1 MSKDYYYKY
10 KKYKNLCKSHS
21 NGGSS
26 SDLGVLQDMELQ
38 KLTFEK
44 HGHIKSTKTDN
55 EVVLKTI
62 LKNGFINILEKYN
75 SPGEPTQQFWRVF
88 IILRR
93 FINILYQTIP
103 SGFTDNSNFIEGWTH
118 IYYNCKDIIG
128 PQLTPPDGGSGP
140 SGYPWN
146 IKYPFDNLTNRDKF
160 GENIMKWP
168 HSEWGSWSASGLLRI
183 DKTVPENNNLTI
195 SEYIDQL
202 FTITF
207 KNIDSLNIALAM
219 SSTFNYPFE
228 FNVTPPNMDMK
239 TIDQGYLISSSNRI
253 LAEYYSTSKLLD
265 DKLNDLKM
273 QYLKSEIMIT
283 GDIGRQLKNELKD
296 EIKSELIQ
304 QLFSEIDTKIN
315 SKIDAN
321 MPH

>member
-1 MSKDYYYKY
+1 M
-10 KKYKNLCKSHS
+10 
-21 NGGSS
+21 
-26 SDLGVLQDMELQ
+26 
-38 KLTFEK
+38 
-44 HGHIKSTKTDN
+44 
-55 EVVLKTI
+55 
-62 LKNGFINILEKYN
+62 
-75 SPGEPTQQFWRVF
+75 
-88 IILRR
+88 
-93 FINILYQTIP
+93 YQTIP
-103 SGFTDNSNFIEGWTH
+103 SGFTDNRYFIEGWTH
-118 IYYNCKDIIG
+118 IYYNYKDIIG

-168 HSEWGSWSASGLLRI
+168 HSEFGSWSASGLLRI

-207 KNIDSLNIALAM
+207 QNIDSLNIALAM
-219 SSTFNYPFE
+219 SSTFNNPFE
-228 FNVTPPNMDMK
+228 YTRIGYAYPHNMNMQ
-239 TIDQGYLISSSNRI
+239 TLEPVYLISSSNRI

-273 QYLKSEIMIT
+273 QYLKSEIMIK

-296 EIKSELIQ
+296 EIKSELIP
-304 QLFSEIDTKIN
+304 QLSSEID

-321 MPH
+321 MPD